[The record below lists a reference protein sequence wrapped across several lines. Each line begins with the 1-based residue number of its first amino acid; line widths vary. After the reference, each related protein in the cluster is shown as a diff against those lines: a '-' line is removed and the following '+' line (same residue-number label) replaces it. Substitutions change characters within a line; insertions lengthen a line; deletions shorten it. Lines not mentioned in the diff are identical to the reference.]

1 MRAIP
6 KQTHSHD
13 AAMHDVATDTYTMDH
28 DAIMRD
34 VAAAYARCCALIDP
48 LWSEGPPTEER
59 RKSRKD
65 RARSNQIG
73 YGKMKTRQRLDE
85 I

>member
-48 LWSEGPPTEER
+48 LWSEGPPTEEES
-59 RKSRKD
+59 KK
-65 RARSNQIG
+65 ARN
-73 YGKMKTRQRLDE
+73 
-85 I
+85 